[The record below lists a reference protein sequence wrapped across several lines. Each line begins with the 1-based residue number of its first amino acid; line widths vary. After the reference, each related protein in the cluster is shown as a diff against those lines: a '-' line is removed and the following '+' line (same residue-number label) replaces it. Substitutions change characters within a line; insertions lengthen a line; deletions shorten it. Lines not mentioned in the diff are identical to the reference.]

1 MLYLMVILQ
10 VLAANNVVVP
20 DWLLCIGWWLVAV
33 RLVLRILIAFLT
45 LGRRAS
51 RDGRGAQRFARSR
64 AANAHKG
71 DVPRGA

>member
-33 RLVLRILIAFLT
+33 RLVLRIILIAFFDAWET
-45 LGRRAS
+45 G
-51 RDGRGAQRFARSR
+51 
-64 AANAHKG
+64 K
-71 DVPRGA
+71 P